1 MSLEAPLSSPPP
13 PPMGRTTTSLS
24 MDSLKSSNTKKRSV
38 IQALSGENISATPMN
53 SHGSASSSTSTTKS
67 LHSPEGALLLLLS
80 PSKRLHL
87 HSMSPNVNSPK
98 MYLTSAKPGT
108 STCRPPIRRPKLYQQ
123 RSVLELSLEV
133 ELHRGSFSGSTTST
147 IFEDSVTHKTRPQQK
162 RRVTTNGQLH
172 HALSSSS
179 TAASHTVTHATVPN
193 TNKGLL
199 LTRQIPNPRSQSSIA
214 LSSNNNNPLLLV
226 SPTKLKLRR
235 TTSLSGASSSSS
247 SLFDSGTVSLT
258 DRFIPSHHNSITSK
272 LNNTNIIPQ
281 PNDSPVMHINA
292 QTTKI
297 HQNHVAQ
304 ACGLQVNSRILQFQP
319 LPPES
324 KKPLSF
330 SKKDK
335 SLDEKSLGSSDDGT
349 NRLKPAVASARAKKI
364 PTAPERVLDA
374 PGLVDDFYLN
384 LIAWSST
391 NVLAIGLEDSVYLWH
406 ANTGDVVLL
415 CEVPRGCAVSSLRW
429 SEDGSYILIGR
440 DDGLLEIWDVETTS
454 KLRTLNCENH
464 QTRIAAQAWLQHILT
479 SGSRVGGLYHSD
491 VRVASHLVAKNEQ
504 AHLAEVCGIEYRG
517 DGQMVATG
525 GNDNLVCIW
534 DVRKTWSNS
543 SPRQH
548 LHQQQPVFSK
558 TNHTAA
564 VKAISWCPYQNNLLA
579 TGGGSSDKNIHF
591 WNTGNGA
598 RVNTIETHLQISSLN
613 WGYANGTGLEIVATH
628 GFPTNNISLFNY
640 PTLQK
645 TGEIHQAHDFRILN
659 GCLSPDGLTLATI
672 AGDENLKFWSLF
684 DLKRSI
690 ASKTDDDS
698 SHNDVR
704 KMLLR

>member
-1 MSLEAPLSSPPP
+1 MSRAA
-13 PPMGRTTTSLS
+13 SLN
-24 MDSLKSSNTKKRSV
+24 MDTLKSSNSKKRSV
-38 IQALSGENISATPMN
+38 MQALSGENNSAL
-53 SHGSASSSTSTTKS
+53 SSSSNS
-67 LHSPEGALLLLLS
+67 YAPAYSPEGKEAGNLLS

-87 HSMSPNVNSPK
+87 HSMSPNVNSPT
-98 MYLTSAKPGT
+98 MYLSSTRPSAPTRIPSRKPM
-108 STCRPPIRRPKLYQQ
+108 LYQQ
-123 RSVLELSLEV
+123 RSVLELSL
-133 ELHRGSFSGSTTST
+133 LHLHLIEPIPEANRSTFSTST
-147 IFEDSVTHKTRPQQK
+147 IFEDVDHRAKIQK

-172 HALSSSS
+172 HTL
-179 TAASHTVTHATVPN
+179 AASVSSLHGEASRRNNSISNIKEDMTP
-193 TNKGLL
+193 LL
-199 LTRQIPNPRSQSSIA
+199 RRQISNPRSQSSIA
-214 LSSNNNNPLLLV
+214 LTTNPLLTV

-235 TTSLSGASSSSS
+235 STSLSSNSMFGNMLDISAVSS
-247 SLFDSGTVSLT
+247 T
-258 DRFIPSHHNSITSK
+258 DRFIPSRHNSITSK
-272 LNNTNIIPQ
+272 LNRTDIIPQ

-292 QTTKI
+292 QTSKI

-319 LPPES
+319 IPPES

-330 SKKDK
+330 TKKDK
-335 SLDEKSLGSSDDGT
+335 DDKALSDDT

-406 ANTGDVVLL
+406 ANSGDVGLL
-415 CEVPRGCAVSSLRW
+415 CELPRGTVVSSLRW
-429 SEDGSYILIGR
+429 SEDGAYILIGR
-440 DDGLLEIWDVETTS
+440 DDGLLEIWDVESNS
-454 KLRTLNCENH
+454 KLRTLNCESH

-479 SGSRVGGLYHSD
+479 SGSRLGGLYHSD

-504 AHLAEVCGIEYRG
+504 VHLAEICGIEYRG

-534 DVRKTWSNS
+534 DVRKTWNS
-543 SPRQH
+543 RQQ
-548 LHQQQPVFSK
+548 LLQPLFSK

-564 VKAISWCPYQNNLLA
+564 VKAISWCPYQHNLLA

-591 WNTGNGA
+591 WNSANGA
-598 RVNTIETHLQISSLN
+598 RINTIETHLQISSLN
-613 WGYANGTGLEIVATH
+613 WGYSNGTGLEIVATH

-659 GCLSPDGLTLATI
+659 GCLSPDGLTLATV

-684 DLKRSI
+684 DLKRSTTN
-690 ASKTDDDS
+690 KTDNDS
-698 SHNDVR
+698 NHHEVR
-704 KMLLR
+704 KMMLR